1 MAFVI
6 EPVPISTL
14 FGRCERSWF
23 AIYER
28 IAPETDEMDTLILVA
43 RRFEVYES
51 PVEKW
56 KYVVNEGLHR
66 IIES

>member
-1 MAFVI
+1 MI
-6 EPVPISTL
+6 EPVSISTL
-14 FGRCERSWF
+14 LGKCERSWF

-28 IAPETDEMDTLILVA
+28 IAPEPDEMDTLILVA
-43 RRFEVYES
+43 RCFEVYKS

-56 KYVVNEGLHR
+56 KYIVNEGLHR